1 MPCSILNF
9 NVLII
14 LYLVNSSREMKR
26 ILLILVS
33 MTMVCCSRPNKSVEE
48 CKSIEEYKKEYAD
61 YILRYQIE
69 PLYINGQLV
78 GNESLLDSALYI
90 ANAGIDKY

>member
-1 MPCSILNF
+1 
-9 NVLII
+9 
-14 LYLVNSSREMKR
+14 MKL

-33 MTMVCCSRPNKSVEE
+33 MTMVCCNRPNKSVEE

-69 PLYINGQLV
+69 PLYL
-78 GNESLLDSALYI
+78 SLI
-90 ANAGIDKY
+90 HI